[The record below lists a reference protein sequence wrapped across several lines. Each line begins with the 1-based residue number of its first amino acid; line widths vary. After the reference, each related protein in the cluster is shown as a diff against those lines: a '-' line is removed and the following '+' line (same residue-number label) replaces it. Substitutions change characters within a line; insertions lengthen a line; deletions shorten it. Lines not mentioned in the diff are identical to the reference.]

1 MDSRLSFKEHI
12 QEKVNKAYRTLGVIK
27 RNFKHVDK
35 DTFLILYKCMVR
47 SQLEYANSVW
57 NPHNIGLIED
67 LEKVQRRATKIIPA
81 CRKMTYE
88 ERLKYLKL
96 PTLVYRRHRGDM
108 IEVYK
113 IMHGIYDKETS
124 IKLERSEG
132 GILTRGHSMKLKVHG
147 SVHEARK
154 WFFSVRVVNVWNS
167 LTEDIVTSSSVNVFK
182 NRLDRFWQGQEVLY
196 DWRAKLTGAGVRSLV
211 M

>member
-1 MDSRLSFKEHI
+1 MCGL
-12 QEKVNKAYRTLGVIK
+12 
-27 RNFKHVDK
+27 
-35 DTFLILYKCMVR
+35 
-47 SQLEYANSVW
+47 W

-67 LEKVQRRATKIIPA
+67 LEKVQRKATKIIPA
-81 CRKMTYE
+81 CRKMTYT
-88 ERLKYLKL
+88 ERLQYLKL

-113 IMHGIYDKETS
+113 IMHGFYDKETS

-132 GILTRGHSMKLKVHG
+132 GITRGHSMKLKVFG

-167 LTEDIVTSSSVNVFK
+167 RGHMAESVNAFK

-211 M
+211 I

>member
-1 MDSRLSFKEHI
+1 
-12 QEKVNKAYRTLGVIK
+12 
-27 RNFKHVDK
+27 
-35 DTFLILYKCMVR
+35 
-47 SQLEYANSVW
+47 
-57 NPHNIGLIED
+57 
-67 LEKVQRRATKIIPA
+67 
-81 CRKMTYE
+81 
-88 ERLKYLKL
+88 
-96 PTLVYRRHRGDM
+96 
-108 IEVYK
+108 
-113 IMHGIYDKETS
+113 
-124 IKLERSEG
+124 
-132 GILTRGHSMKLKVHG
+132 MKLKVHG

>member
-1 MDSRLSFKEHI
+1 
-12 QEKVNKAYRTLGVIK
+12 
-27 RNFKHVDK
+27 
-35 DTFLILYKCMVR
+35 
-47 SQLEYANSVW
+47 
-57 NPHNIGLIED
+57 
-67 LEKVQRRATKIIPA
+67 
-81 CRKMTYE
+81 
-88 ERLKYLKL
+88 
-96 PTLVYRRHRGDM
+96 M

-132 GILTRGHSMKLKVHG
+132 GKTRGHSMKLKVFG

-167 LTEDIVTSSSVNVFK
+167 LTEDIVMAESVNAFK

-196 DWRAKLTGAGVRSLV
+196 DWRAKLTGAGVRSLA